1 VQSFGRARSCARR
14 RVGISPAFV
23 RSLLT
28 RFVFGKIAEN
38 DRLAAHSTIAAN
50 ELQDLLVERP
60 SSGSFCRFQD
70 KLLVDM
76 TLSARCGTPSLP
88 SCHFD
93 RSGEI
98 SFYFELWHAITVSG
112 FISSPS
118 IIVRDVSTSVDM
130 TELRSTATCRI
141 LLPMEVEAFAGEI
154 GGSLAVPRKPQLLE
168 ASGQALCSPDRTP
181 NERREII
188 RVLAQLR
195 G

>member
-28 RFVFGKIAEN
+28 KFVFGKIAEN

-98 SFYFELWHAITVSG
+98 SFYFALWHAITVSG

>member
-1 VQSFGRARSCARR
+1 MRSAESRYLACIR
-14 RVGISPAFV
+14 PQ
-23 RSLLT
+23 T
-28 RFVFGKIAEN
+28 AEN
-38 DRLAAHSTIAAN
+38 GRLAAHSTIAAN

-98 SFYFELWHAITVSG
+98 SFYFALWHAITVSG